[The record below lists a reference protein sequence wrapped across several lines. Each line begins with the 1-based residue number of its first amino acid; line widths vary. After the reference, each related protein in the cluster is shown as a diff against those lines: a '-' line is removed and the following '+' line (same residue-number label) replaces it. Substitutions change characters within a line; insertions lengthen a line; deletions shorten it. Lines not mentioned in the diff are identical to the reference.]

1 MDSHHEDFETS
12 VKCTACSREEGVLRE
27 EEEAYEN
34 MTFVSSAKKN
44 NKDPTNDVVDRA
56 SMNSKHTYV
65 NVTTNKQISDVSAQ
79 SSVYLELGER
89 LEMYEYSALNSNL
102 ENS

>member
-1 MDSHHEDFETS
+1 MDSRHEDFETS

-27 EEEAYEN
+27 EEEPYEN

-65 NVTTNKQISDVSAQ
+65 NVTTNKQMTDVSTQ
-79 SSVYLELGER
+79 SSGYLELGER
-89 LEMYEYSALNSNL
+89 LEMHVYSDVQNP
-102 ENS
+102 

>member
-1 MDSHHEDFETS
+1 MGSHHDDVETS
-12 VKCTACSREEGVLRE
+12 VKCTACSREEGVLSE
-27 EEEAYEN
+27 EEEPYEN

-65 NVTTNKQISDVSAQ
+65 NVTTNKQMTDVSTQ
-79 SSVYLELGER
+79 SSRYLELGVR
-89 LEMYEYSALNSNL
+89 ARVCFS
-102 ENS
+102 